1 MFAQSHRRAGFL
13 LGTLL
18 VLLVGSAAVAAE
30 YPILAECTGDNV
42 RLREDPSTE
51 AKIVGKLDNYDYV
64 YVLDETSVNGE
75 TWYEVE
81 HPVQKDTAWVFGK
94 YINLNFM
101 EDITPLLRLSWQ
113 VELTFGTSLEK
124 ARLLFGKPQ
133 KENKTMTYIEG
144 AGQKLPDVTLHWP
157 THTAQYLNNG
167 LSMIKVTKGTM
178 PFGSIRIGDPV
189 SKVTDLLG
197 KPGEDS
203 EENQLSYE
211 VAVVRYLTFT
221 EKDGKVAAMEYSSWF
236 D

>member
-1 MFAQSHRRAGFL
+1 MFARSHRMAGLL

-18 VLLVGSAAVAAE
+18 LLLAGSAALAAE
-30 YPILAECTGDNV
+30 YPILAECTGEGV

-51 AKIVGKLDNYDYV
+51 AKIVGKLDSYDRI

-81 HPVQKDTAWVFGK
+81 HPVQKGTAWVFGK
-94 YINLNFM
+94 YVNLDAV

-133 KENKTMTYIEG
+133 KEAKKMTYIEG
-144 AGQKLPDVTLHWP
+144 AGRKLPDVTLHWP
-157 THTAQYLNNG
+157 THTAQYVDDG
-167 LSMIKVTKGTM
+167 LTLVRVTKGTM

-197 KPGEDS
+197 KPAEDS

-211 VAVVRYLTFT
+211 VAVVHYLTFT